1 MDKQTRQLLLI
12 GAGLALVYY
21 FKNRPTSNTY
31 GSESG
36 NNNSQSD
43 YADGGGVGGGQ
54 TQGIGVDD
62 MVGGGSGYVASGDD
76 DTTSIANDPTTSFT
90 GTVSK
95 PQVYKAPIVG
105 GKYEGVSGK
114 PVVGVADINNKL
126 PLGAS
131 TLSGK
136 KPSGGSKYFK

>member
-1 MDKQTRQLLLI
+1 MDKQTKQLLVV
-12 GAGLALVYY
+12 GAGLALLWY

-36 NNNSQSD
+36 NNASQSD

-54 TQGIGVDD
+54 TQGVGVDD
-62 MVGGGSGYVASGDD
+62 LVGGGSGYVASGDD
-76 DTTSIANDPTTSFT
+76 DTDSIVNDPTTSYT

-95 PQVYKAPIVG
+95 PQAYKPPIVG

-114 PVVGVADINNKL
+114 PVVGVSDINNKV
-126 PLGAS
+126 PVGAT

-136 KPSGGSKYFK
+136 KPSSGLKYFK